1 MFREGL
7 HQMIRKIALALL
19 VGAVLNPT
27 LAGHIEDWPQSGSGF
42 FITSDGYFVTSYH
55 VIERGGGITL
65 TLPNR
70 TVVAATVVATDAAND
85 LALLKA
91 EGHFQALPVA
101 DSRRAKRGWGV
112 MTVGYPHINIQ
123 GFEPKVT
130 RGIINSLSGI
140 ANNSSVFQV
149 DLPIQRGNSGGPL
162 VTEEGVIVGVITSRL
177 NSAYLMTQLGT
188 IPQNVNYAVKSE
200 YLLELVEA
208 LPHVKAMITSKP
220 KRQFSSFPLLTEYV
234 EEATAIV
241 QVASAGEQVAA
252 SPRNLAELPAANQP
266 E

>member
-1 MFREGL
+1 MSGEGL
-7 HQMIRKIALALL
+7 HRMIRKIAVALL
-19 VGAVLNPT
+19 IGTVPIPA
-27 LAGHIEDWPQSGSGF
+27 LAGHLEDWPQSGSGF
-42 FITSDGYFVTSYH
+42 FITSDGYFVTSFH
-55 VIERGGGITL
+55 VIEHGAQITL

-70 TVVAATVVATDAAND
+70 AVVPAAVVATDAAND

-91 EGHFQALPVA
+91 EGQFRALPVA
-101 DSRRAKRGWGV
+101 DSRKARRGWSV

-123 GFEPKVT
+123 GLEPKVT

-140 ANNSSVFQV
+140 ADNPNVFQV

-177 NSAYLMTQLGT
+177 NSSMLMTQLGT
-188 IPQNVNYAVKSE
+188 IPQNVNYAVKSD
-200 YLLELVEA
+200 YLLELVER
-208 LPHVKAMITSKP
+208 LPHVKAKVASRP

-241 QVASAGEQVAA
+241 QAAPAGEQVTAL
-252 SPRNLAELPAANQP
+252 PRNPVELPAANHP